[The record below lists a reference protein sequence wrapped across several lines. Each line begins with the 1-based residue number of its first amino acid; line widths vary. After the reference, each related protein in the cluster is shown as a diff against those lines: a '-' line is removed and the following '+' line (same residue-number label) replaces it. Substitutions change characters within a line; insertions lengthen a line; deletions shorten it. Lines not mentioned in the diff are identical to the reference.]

1 MALKKNIRHPS
12 FIIGLLSF
20 VVLILGSILMR
31 TDVITGH
38 NVILASVVLGAI
50 HWIWSIADVVKSK
63 HLDPR
68 SRPFWIALVV
78 IVPPLGGMMYYMMK
92 TKNVAM

>member
-1 MALKKNIRHPS
+1 MVLKKNMKHPS

-20 VVLILGSILMR
+20 IVLVLGAILMR
-31 TDVITGH
+31 TDEETGH
-38 NVILASVVLGAI
+38 YVILASVVLGAI
-50 HWIWSIADVVKSK
+50 HWIWSIIDVVKSK

-78 IVPPLGGMMYYMMK
+78 IVPPLGGMMYYIMK
-92 TKNVAM
+92 TKNLAM